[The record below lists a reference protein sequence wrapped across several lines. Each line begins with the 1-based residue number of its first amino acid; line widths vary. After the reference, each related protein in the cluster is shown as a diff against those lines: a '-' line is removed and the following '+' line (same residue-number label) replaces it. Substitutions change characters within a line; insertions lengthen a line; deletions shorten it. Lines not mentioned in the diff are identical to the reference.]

1 MNFEKKNLCLLKKK
15 YLNYWENQKLGVEN
29 YIMKHEF
36 CYFEIQTKII
46 VTVIIRAFKYPCVLK
61 FIGLRKFKWIRLR
74 GFV

>member
-1 MNFEKKNLCLLKKK
+1 
-15 YLNYWENQKLGVEN
+15 
-29 YIMKHEF
+29 MKHEF

-74 GFV
+74 GLFNRIFKGHNNTHLNCIVVRIEIK

>member
-1 MNFEKKNLCLLKKK
+1 
-15 YLNYWENQKLGVEN
+15 
-29 YIMKHEF
+29 MKHEF

-74 GFV
+74 GLFNRIFKVHINTHLNCIVVRIEIK